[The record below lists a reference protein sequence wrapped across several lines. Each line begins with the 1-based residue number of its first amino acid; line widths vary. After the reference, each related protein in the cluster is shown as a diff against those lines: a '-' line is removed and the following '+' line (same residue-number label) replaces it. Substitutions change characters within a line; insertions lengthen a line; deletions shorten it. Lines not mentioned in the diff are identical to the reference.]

1 MLTRAK
7 VSEIVRGVASA
18 NLTSSAVRAVMS
30 EPTTDSQ
37 GADAWRVTIVIEPGS
52 EERLK
57 GDAVLTTLVEIQDR
71 LQAEGEDRFAF
82 VEYATMEEL
91 EQSGDP

>member
-1 MLTRAK
+1 MLTSAK
-7 VSEIVRGVASA
+7 VSEIVKRVASA

-52 EERLK
+52 EDRLK